1 LVKKEKERKHLA
13 QVLPQCY
20 KSVWLLEH
28 RTEIYLFLVMV
39 LIGTIISKVRKSH
52 SLRCI
57 SRNTDVDECAG
68 PQHMCPR
75 GTTCIN
81 TGGGFQCVNPEC
93 PEGSGNISYV
103 KTSPL

>member
-1 LVKKEKERKHLA
+1 MA

-20 KSVWLLEH
+20 ISMWPPEDRAKM
-28 RTEIYLFLVMV
+28 YLFLVMV
-39 LIGTIISKVRKSH
+39 QIGTIIIKERKID

-57 SRNTDVDECAG
+57 SHNTDVDECAG
-68 PQHMCPR
+68 PQHTCPR
-75 GTTCIN
+75 GTACIN